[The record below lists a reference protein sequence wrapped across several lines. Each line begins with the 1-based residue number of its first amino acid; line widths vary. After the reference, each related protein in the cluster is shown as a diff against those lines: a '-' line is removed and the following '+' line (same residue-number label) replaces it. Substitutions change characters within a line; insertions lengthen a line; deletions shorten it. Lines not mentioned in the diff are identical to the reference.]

1 MTDAGYDQ
9 EDHASVLA
17 SRKARK
23 TDNLLIINRA
33 AISSGRTPAR
43 CKSSTSL
50 NRRRAVGT
58 RPRYL
63 PSAFATAMPTFCRSS
78 NSLLSKPA
86 TANDLSHH
94 PARRAAGKVAGATA
108 EPVQAGDD
116 QDVAFSQEV
125 EARLKF
131 RPGSDRGHLLLEYS
145 LDAQP
150 TQLFDLILEASDLI
164 AS

>member
-1 MTDAGYDQ
+1 VQVEHFTEPSPSRGNPTAILALSLRHGDA
-9 EDHASVLA
+9 H
-17 SRKARK
+17 
-23 TDNLLIINRA
+23 LLPFEQQP
-33 AISSGRTPAR
+33 SLE
-43 CKSSTSL
+43 TSDR
-50 NRRRAVGT
+50 N
-58 RPRYL
+58 
-63 PSAFATAMPTFCRSS
+63 
-78 NSLLSKPA
+78 
-86 TANDLSHH
+86 NDLSHH